1 MGLWSP
7 DNINRTGSGFLISE
21 DGYILTNNH
30 VIEGADEVTVK
41 MVLHQDT
48 PEESEEVFEGKV
60 VGVNDSLDIALAKL
74 IQRIVFPMSN

>member
-1 MGLWSP
+1 MGAFKSWDYGLP
-7 DNINRTGSGFLISE
+7 DKLQTGQGSGFLIFE

-48 PEESEEVFEGKV
+48 PGRK
-60 VGVNDSLDIALAKL
+60 
-74 IQRIVFPMSN
+74 